1 MPVTSHGRAIPGGAA
16 GNYTGGKGNWGSG
29 PIINGGGGAGEAS
42 TKTRTKTKTT
52 SQSFTVKCFGL
63 KPNTVHNFFYE
74 GVDFG
79 KSCLPV
85 YPKPTNAAVKLGSPL
100 KTDSEGKIEF
110 VFYFN
115 TDVEKTVD
123 GKKKYELAGDKKFEL
138 TAVNSSAS
146 KVVPFKKYSKS
157 NSIWLGTNR

>member
-1 MPVTSHGRAIPGGAA
+1 MPIRSNPGNSYGSDPNYA
-16 GNYTGGKGNWGSG
+16 GPGKTYESNSKGDN
-29 PIINGGGGAGEAS
+29 
-42 TKTRTKTKTT
+42 TKTKTKTT

-74 GVDFG
+74 GVNFG
-79 KSCLPV
+79 NNCLPV

-146 KVVPFKKYSKS
+146 KVVPFKKYSS
-157 NSIWLGTNR
+157 SSSTFDFLNSFFGRHN